1 MSGWAGAGNVGDEL
15 LTRAVVAVLRS
26 QGAEAV
32 VASRDPEATTRLH
45 GLDAVPW
52 GRRGRTHLD
61 RIDGVCLGPGGI
73 LQDSSSL
80 WSLPSHLAVPL
91 RARRVGIPVAA
102 VGVGAEPLRRSSS
115 GWMLR
120 RALAGREVVTRDAA
134 SSAAL
139 AAVGVDAHTGADL
152 VFGLDLDL
160 ARPGSERPEIV
171 VSVGG
176 SVRPGLVAPASR
188 RIEPAPAAEIAA
200 ALDRLAAA
208 LDATVVLT
216 RFRGE
221 RDAAAAG
228 ELAERLEAE
237 AVVLPADV
245 DEHVRR
251 VAGARLV
258 VSSRYHPV
266 VLAARAGVPAV
277 VVSDQA
283 KVASL
288 VQQLDRPGIIRVGSW
303 TDAGGIRPGPAEAD
317 VRLPVAISDGVT
329 RAHDALAALVASARA
344 ARGG

>member
-1 MSGWAGAGNVGDEL
+1 MCGWAGAGNVGDEL
-15 LTRAVVAVLRS
+15 LTRAVADVLRG
-26 QGAEAV
+26 QGAEPV
-32 VASRDPEATTRLH
+32 VASRDPAATRRLH
-45 GLDAVPW
+45 GLEAVPW
-52 GRRGRTHLD
+52 GRRGRSHLD

-80 WSLPSHLAVPL
+80 WSLPGHLAVPL
-91 RARRVGIPVAA
+91 RARRMGIPVAA
-102 VGVGAEPLRRSSS
+102 VGVGAEPLRRASS

-120 RALAGREVVTRDAA
+120 RALAGREVVTRDDA

-139 AAVGVDAHTGADL
+139 KAVGVDARTGADL
-152 VFGLDLDL
+152 VFGLHLDL
-160 ARPGSERPEIV
+160 ARRGRDRPEIV

-188 RIEPAPAAEIAA
+188 RIEPAPVAEIAR
-200 ALDRLAAA
+200 ALDGLAAV
-208 LDATVVLT
+208 LDATVALT

-221 RDAAAAG
+221 RDAAAAA
-228 ELAERLEAE
+228 ELAERLGAE

-277 VVSDQA
+277 VVSDQP

-288 VQQLDRPGIIRVGSW
+288 VEQLDRPDIIRVGSW
-303 TDAGGIRPGPAEAD
+303 AEAGTLRPGGGQAD
-317 VRLPVAISDGVT
+317 LGLPGALSEGVR
-329 RAHDALAALVASARA
+329 RAHDALAALVAAARA